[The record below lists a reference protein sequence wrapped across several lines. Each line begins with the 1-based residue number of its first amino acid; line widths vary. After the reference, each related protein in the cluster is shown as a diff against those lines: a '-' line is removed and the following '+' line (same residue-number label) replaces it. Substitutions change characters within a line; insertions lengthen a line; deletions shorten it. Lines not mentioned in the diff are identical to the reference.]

1 MKTQKVGLKLAFILI
16 FYCVLI
22 LIGVAL
28 LSCLCAAY
36 LAFLKHGRFIFGW
49 EDDVIYSIKAGIAAG
64 IPTGIGVWFMSWMK
78 TRKQT

>member
-1 MKTQKVGLKLAFILI
+1 MSLEIRNENPEIWLKISFYFN

-36 LAFLKHGRFIFGW
+36 LAFLKHGRFIFWLGGRRHLL
-49 EDDVIYSIKAGIAAG
+49 D
-64 IPTGIGVWFMSWMK
+64 
-78 TRKQT
+78 